1 MRDNTKNLLSGTVW
15 TSIATAIEA
24 LSQIIKLAVLAR
36 FLTKEDFGV
45 VAICNVILGLV
56 SVFADMGFSVGVMS
70 KKNVTQKEFSS
81 LFWMQM
87 FVVTILY
94 ILLSLLSPIVSSLYN
109 TPELTLILPL
119 SLLSLLFY
127 GIGKLY
133 DTIIHKEMLYK
144 TMAIRG
150 IVASVVSLIF
160 SIVLCY
166 LNCGVYSLVI
176 SAILSSLIVSI
187 WNYAAGQRQY
197 KLLFHFTLNEIKP
210 FLKIGIYRM
219 GTQICDYFSSKI
231 DVLLI
236 GQILGMEILGLYN
249 LSKELVSRV
258 YSIIVTINNKITL
271 PLLASVSETINLMR
285 SYFLKVVNISAL
297 ISVPVFTAIVVFAED
312 ILLLLYGAEYI
323 EATFIMQ
330 LASIMYL
337 VNSITS
343 CESILVTATGRT
355 NLDFMWTIIRVLAT
369 IVITIMLSKISIEA
383 VVIGQLL
390 LSVLG
395 FFYIFRFIV
404 NKIIRV
410 SIVEYFSS
418 FSKELFVGVIAL
430 LVSPILNLNL
440 LSINSILLRIIVYG
454 ILFMLIYIIAI
465 LMFDKTNYAYIYKL
479 IKR

>member
-1 MRDNTKNLLSGTVW
+1 MRDNTKNILSGTVW

-133 DTIIHKEMLYK
+133 DTVIHKEMLFK

-150 IVASVVSLIF
+150 IVASVISLIF
-160 SIVLCY
+160 SIVLCC

-271 PLLASVSETINLMR
+271 PLLASVSETINLIR
-285 SYFLKVVNISAL
+285 SYFLKVVNI
-297 ISVPVFTAIVVFAED
+297 
-312 ILLLLYGAEYI
+312 Y
-323 EATFIMQ
+323 
-330 LASIMYL
+330 MY
-337 VNSITS
+337 
-343 CESILVTATGRT
+343 
-355 NLDFMWTIIRVLAT
+355 
-369 IVITIMLSKISIEA
+369 
-383 VVIGQLL
+383 
-390 LSVLG
+390 
-395 FFYIFRFIV
+395 
-404 NKIIRV
+404 
-410 SIVEYFSS
+410 
-418 FSKELFVGVIAL
+418 
-430 LVSPILNLNL
+430 
-440 LSINSILLRIIVYG
+440 
-454 ILFMLIYIIAI
+454 IYI
-465 LMFDKTNYAYIYKL
+465 YIV
-479 IKR
+479 